1 MNDFNAVPL
10 NGGRFISR
18 GKGRHEERTIESCE
32 LIFCAKGS
40 LTMFEEDK
48 LFELHSG
55 DYLLLRKGRKH
66 GGVRDY
72 PQGLIFYW
80 LHFTADD
87 GLLSEFPSSG
97 RAANPEQLAI
107 YFQSYLS
114 EQDAL
119 EPDKKIFSL
128 LLELIFRELARTTQV
143 LSPEQRCPQ
152 LVRQAEELIKLRFAE
167 ELSLSK
173 AAKYL
178 HCNAEYLGR
187 VFQLHCKETFTARI
201 NRTRAEHAAKLLQ
214 NTNDSIKEIINEC
227 GFNDPAYF
235 RRIFFRR
242 YGSTPTAFRKFHRT
256 GHKNTV

>member
-1 MNDFNAVPL
+1 MDIFNAIPL

-18 GKGRHEERTIESCE
+18 GKGRHEERVIESCE
-32 LIFCAKGS
+32 LIFCVKGS
-40 LTMFEEDK
+40 LTMFEEEK
-48 LFELHSG
+48 LFELHQG
-55 DYLLLRKGRKH
+55 DYLLLRKGRSH

-72 PQGLIFYW
+72 PAGLIFYW

-87 GLLSEFPSSG
+87 EMLSEFPASG
-97 RAANPEQLAI
+97 HAANPEQLAI

-119 EPDKKIFSL
+119 EPDKRIFSL
-128 LLELIFRELARTTQV
+128 LLELIFRELARTTQA

-167 ELSLSK
+167 ELTLSK
-173 AAKYL
+173 AAKEL
-178 HCNAEYLGR
+178 HCNTEYLGR
-187 VFQLHCKETFTARI
+187 IFQHHYGETFTARV
-201 NRTRAEHAAKLLQ
+201 NRLRVEYAAKLLQ
-214 NTNDSIKEIINEC
+214 NTNDSIKEIVDEC